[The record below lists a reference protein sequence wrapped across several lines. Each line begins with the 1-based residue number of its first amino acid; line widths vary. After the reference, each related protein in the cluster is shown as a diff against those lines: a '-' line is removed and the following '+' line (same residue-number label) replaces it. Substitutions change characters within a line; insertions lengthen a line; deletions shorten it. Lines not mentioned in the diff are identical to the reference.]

1 MTEGTFFAGLCRSC
15 CQLPLFA
22 KPRAC
27 GGTTSLAVLV
37 ATWQAILSLE
47 RVYMLVFRSLK
58 EGPRKLMMMFG
69 WLLSKADLHMQENE
83 IEI

>member
-27 GGTTSLAVLV
+27 GGTASLAVLV
-37 ATWQAILSLE
+37 ATWQKAILSLE
-47 RVYMLVFRSLK
+47 RVYVLVLKSLK
-58 EGPRKLMMMFG
+58 KGLRKLMMMFG
-69 WLLSKADLHMQENE
+69 WLLSEADLHM
-83 IEI
+83 